1 MTRELLDNQQL
12 SSNQVTGEVPQL
24 QFSLGKVILI
34 FLGIALVIMA
44 WLGGVYYI
52 EHADPYVRQVLA
64 LEGDAERGQEI
75 FLMNCATC
83 HGLLGKGEVGPSLQ
97 NVSARK
103 SDVGLIH
110 QVISGDTPPMPQFQP
125 NEQDMAD
132 LLEFLER
139 L

>member
-12 SSNQVTGEVPQL
+12 SSNPGTSDVPQE
-24 QFSLGKVILI
+24 QPSLGKLVSL
-34 FLGIALVIMA
+34 FLGIAFVILA
-44 WLGGVYYI
+44 WLGGVYYV
-52 EHADPYVRQVLA
+52 EHSDPYIREVLA
-64 LEGDAERGQEI
+64 LEGNVERGQEI
-75 FLMNCATC
+75 FVMNCATC

-97 NVSARK
+97 NVSSRK
-103 SDVGLIH
+103 SDAGLIH
-110 QVISGDTPPMPQFQP
+110 QVVSGDTPPMPQFQP

>member
-1 MTRELLDNQQL
+1 MTRELLDNQEL
-12 SSNQVTGEVPQL
+12 SSNQGASNIPPMQPALV
-24 QFSLGKVILI
+24 KVIPM
-34 FLGIALVIMA
+34 FLGIALTILA
-44 WLGGVYYI
+44 WLGVVYYV
-52 EHADPYVRQVLA
+52 EHADPYIRDVLA

-75 FLMNCATC
+75 FVMNCATC

-97 NVSARK
+97 HVSSRK

-125 NEQDMAD
+125 REQDMAD